1 VISQATQQ
9 AMKEWLKQATPP
21 EQQLDRR
28 WIERYRELNAQD
40 SFWWLSWAGPFTEEE
55 QQQWDRLFHPPLD
68 EATKAQLAP
77 LVAQSRERE
86 LDAALAEQREPHL
99 QYPAIEIDEV
109 RRRIAGL
116 TELDAEIEREEPHAI
131 VRHLYHERLQED
143 IDYDRMIEAVYEGNR
158 DSFWACNQRM
168 YQLPSSDEMTY
179 AFAWVRR
186 LLQQGFERSETAEIS
201 QELLKLI
208 QDRLLLALDLSVGTT
223 EPPVARERQ
232 LVEPAT
238 PLSGEAAR
246 RFYEAALREGGYEG
260 WSVSIDSASGGIS
273 RVESASRQ
281 LILSGEDWTI
291 EDVRIDLAHEL
302 AGHVARSFAGEH
314 SPIGLLGIGTKAYP
328 VTEEGLALYYESQV
342 EARYAT
348 PFDDSGQITGMLAMG
363 LASGVVTPPLT
374 FSSLSTFIEHL
385 IYLYRRLLRPWNDPE
400 RDRKRARDFARYRC
414 LRTFRGVPHLEQAG
428 ACYLQDTMYLRG
440 ILLMRRLVAEDETI
454 LDRLMV
460 GKVAYDLLPVLEP
473 LHLIPSPQP
482 LRELAF
488 DSDLDKHILSFEAS
502 KEPMTEST

>member
-1 VISQATQQ
+1 MIPPTTQQ
-9 AMKEWLKQATPP
+9 AMKEWLARSITPAK
-21 EQQLDRR
+21 QLDRR
-28 WIERYRELNAQD
+28 WIERYRDFNAQD
-40 SFWWLSWAGPFTEEE
+40 SFWWLSWAGLFTKEEL
-55 QQQWDRLFHPPLD
+55 QQWDRLFHPPLD

-77 LVAQSRERE
+77 LAAQSRERE
-86 LDAALAEQREPHL
+86 LDAALAEQREPRLH
-99 QYPAIEIDEV
+99 YPAIEIDDV

-116 TELDAEIEREEPHAI
+116 RELDAQIEREEPHAI
-131 VRHLYHERLQED
+131 VRQLYHDRLQED
-143 IDYDRMIEAVYEGNR
+143 IDYDRMIEATYEGER
-158 DSFWACNQRM
+158 ERFWACNQRM
-168 YQLPSSDEMTY
+168 YRLPTSDEMAY

-186 LLQQGFERSETAEIS
+186 LLQQGFEHAETAEIS
-201 QELLKLI
+201 QELFKLI
-208 QDRLLLALDLSVGTT
+208 QGRLRLSLDLTVGTA

-232 LVEPAT
+232 PVEPAT
-238 PLSGEAAR
+238 PVSGGATR

-260 WSVSIDSASGGIS
+260 WSVSMDAASGGVS

-314 SPIGLLGIGTKAYP
+314 SPIGMLGIGTREYP
-328 VTEEGLALYYESQV
+328 ATEEGLALYYQSQV
-342 EARYAT
+342 EVRYAT

-374 FSSLSTFIEHL
+374 FLSLSTFIEQV

-400 RDRKRARDFARYRC
+400 RDRKRAREYARYRC
-414 LRTFRGVPHLEQAG
+414 LRTFRGVPQLEQAG
-428 ACYLQDTMYLRG
+428 VCYLQDTMYLRG

-460 GKVAYDLLPVLEP
+460 GKVSYDLLPVLEP
-473 LHLIPSPQP
+473 LHLTPSPQP

-488 DSDLDKHILSFEAS
+488 DPDLDQYILSFETN
-502 KEPMTEST
+502 KEPITESP